1 MTQYIDLD
9 RITIG
14 PRQRKRL
21 ETSPLADLEESI
33 RQRGLI
39 HPPTYR
45 EIDGESGTIWQ
56 LIVGER
62 RTACMKKLHE
72 RNVQFYHDGV
82 LVPRGKIPILTLQE
96 NLTRADLKQ
105 VEFDENK
112 IRETSPVA
120 RRSRGS

>member
-1 MTQYIDLD
+1 MATYISLD
-9 RITIG
+9 SITIG

-21 ETSPLADLEESI
+21 ETAPLADLEESI

-45 EIDGESGTIWQ
+45 PLPNTDPVVWQ

-62 RTACMKKLHE
+62 RTTAIKKLHE
-72 RNVQFYHDGV
+72 KGTEFYHDGEV
-82 LVPRGKIPILTLQE
+82 VPKGMLPILTLQD
-96 NLTRADLKQ
+96 NLSRADLKQ

-112 IRETSPVA
+112 IREPLPWQ
-120 RRSRGS
+120 